1 MLFNFTVHGQPVHGP
16 SSRPRGDAAAAA
28 HAHAAVAHDSQERER
43 VSVPVRAC
51 IYLLRRLVQQRRELV
66 ILMLQLNQR
75 LLCLHHHLQMT
86 AQRH

>member
-1 MLFNFTVHGQPVHGP
+1 MATLFMVHHQGLEAMQPLLRMRTLQ
-16 SSRPRGDAAAAA
+16 SRMTNRNA
-28 HAHAAVAHDSQERER
+28 R